1 MMPRDSGGSE
11 PLVIRRTWPG
21 WAATA
26 ILVGLGAARMAVAAP
41 MGFDDARHLLVR
53 TGFAAR
59 EEQVRTI
66 AGLSRQAAVD
76 RILATRVTEAA
87 TPPPRW
93 ADDPIVPPREIK
105 AMSEEA
111 RKAFQRERVQEALEL
126 RAWWLREMLVTPS
139 PISERMT
146 LFWHGHFATSQQK
159 VKANQLMY
167 RQNLLLRRHAL
178 GNFAVLLHA
187 IARDPAM
194 VVYLDSASNRKGE
207 PNENFAREVMEL
219 FTLSEGHYTENDIK
233 EAARAFTGWSLAR
246 ETFGFRFRPMLHDDG
261 DKTVLGRSGRFDGDQ
276 VLDILLAQPATAEFI
291 TAKLWKEFISPTP
304 DEREVKRLA
313 KLFRDSGY
321 ELTPLLSALLASDA
335 FFAPANRGAL
345 VKSPVELLVGTLR
358 QFDAEPGDLRAIA
371 VVSAALGQNLFSPPN
386 VKGWPGYTAWI
397 NSQTLLGRR
406 QFLDRLFRDEQ
417 PMLPAAAAISGE
429 QAGRAGRMLERAECM
444 LAPLHVDADRWL
456 ANLDAEPD
464 SLARLL
470 LPLPPAVP
478 PDPSLRGKALLAA
491 LVLDPAYQLK

>member
-1 MMPRDSGGSE
+1 MIQSTVGPMMPRDSGGSE

-53 TGFAAR
+53 TGFAGR
-59 EEQVRTI
+59 
-66 AGLSRQAAVD
+66 
-76 RILATRVTEAA
+76 
-87 TPPPRW
+87 
-93 ADDPIVPPREIK
+93 
-105 AMSEEA
+105 
-111 RKAFQRERVQEALEL
+111 
-126 RAWWLREMLVTPS
+126 
-139 PISERMT
+139 
-146 LFWHGHFATSQQK
+146 QQK

-335 FFAPANRGAL
+335 FFAPADRGPL
-345 VKSPVELLVGTLR
+345 V
-358 QFDAEPGDLRAIA
+358 
-371 VVSAALGQNLFSPPN
+371 
-386 VKGWPGYTAWI
+386 
-397 NSQTLLGRR
+397 
-406 QFLDRLFRDEQ
+406 
-417 PMLPAAAAISGE
+417 
-429 QAGRAGRMLERAECM
+429 
-444 LAPLHVDADRWL
+444 
-456 ANLDAEPD
+456 
-464 SLARLL
+464 
-470 LPLPPAVP
+470 
-478 PDPSLRGKALLAA
+478 
-491 LVLDPAYQLK
+491 